1 MPTIGSDSPPRVLV
15 TFALPPG
22 AAAELAAT
30 GLVVDVQTGG
40 DDDAR
45 EALLARVSGASGI
58 ISTVTDRI
66 DAAVMDAAGPTLRV
80 IANFGVGYDNVDVA
94 AARERGVTVTNT
106 PGVLDNAT
114 ADVAFALLL
123 ATARRIVESDRFVR
137 AGTPWRW
144 ESDFFVGLDVS
155 AGATLGI
162 VGLGRIGLAVAR
174 RAAAFDMAILATGSR
189 AASPEAVALG
199 VRQVELPELLASSD
213 VVSLH
218 CPLTP
223 ETRHLI
229 GAEELRAMKPRAILI
244 NTARGPIVDEL
255 ALVEALTDGVIG
267 AAGLDVY
274 EWEPAVS
281 PGLLALPNVVT
292 VPHIGSA
299 GGATRER
306 MGSLAVR
313 NAAAVLAG
321 EAALNPVS

>member
-1 MPTIGSDSPPRVLV
+1 MSLSRVHV
-15 TFALPPG
+15 TFPLPAA
-22 AAAELAAT
+22 AAAELVRT
-30 GLVVDVQTGG
+30 GLAVSVQTDG
-40 DDDAR
+40 DGESRA
-45 EALLARVSGASGI
+45 ALLAGVRGASGI
-58 ISTVTDRI
+58 ISMVTDRI
-66 DAAVMDAAGPTLRV
+66 DAEVMDAAGSTLRV
-80 IANFGVGYDNVDVA
+80 IANFGVGYDNIDVA
-94 AARERGVTVTNT
+94 AARDRGVVVTNT

-137 AGTPWRW
+137 SGAAW
-144 ESDFFVGLDVS
+144 EWEPDFFVGLDVS

-162 VGLGRIGLAVAR
+162 VGLGRIGMAVAR
-174 RAAAFDMAILATGSR
+174 RAAAFDMTIIATGSG
-189 AASPEAVALG
+189 AMSAEAQALG
-199 VRQVELPELLASSD
+199 VRPVELPELLAESD

-223 ETRHLI
+223 QTRHLI
-229 GAEELRAMKPRAILI
+229 GADELRMMKAGAILI

-255 ALVEALTDGVIG
+255 ALIDALTDGVIG

-281 PGLLALPNVVT
+281 PALLSLPNVVT

-299 GGATRER
+299 GRATRER
-306 MGSLAVR
+306 MGSLAVQ

-321 EAALNPVS
+321 DAPLNPV

>member
-1 MPTIGSDSPPRVLV
+1 MPTIGSDAPPRVHV

-22 AAAELAAT
+22 AAAELAGT
-30 GLVVDVQTGG
+30 GLQVDSAREG
-40 DDDAR
+40 DGDAR
-45 EALLARVSGASGI
+45 ADLLAGVSGASGI

-66 DAAVMDAAGPTLRV
+66 DGEVMDAAGPGLRV
-80 IANFGVGYDNVDVA
+80 IANFGVGYDNIDVA
-94 AARERGVTVTNT
+94 AARERGVIVTNT

-137 AGTPWRW
+137 AGTPWTW

-162 VGLGRIGLAVAR
+162 VGLGRIGMAVAR
-174 RAAAFDMAILATGSR
+174 RAAAFDMTILATGSR
-189 AASPEAVALG
+189 AASAEAGALG

-229 GAEELRAMKPRAILI
+229 GAEELRAMKANAILI

-281 PGLLALPNVVT
+281 AGLLSLPNVVT

-299 GGATRER
+299 GRATRER

-321 EAALNPVS
+321 EEPLNPVG